1 MAYTNFCASS
11 FTRNRRAFN
20 LVTIGAWLFRNRGWL
35 PVPLVVGLLV
45 FTRPLS
51 LWTGLGLGMMLLGP
65 LVRVWAITH
74 MGSTARNRDANVQK
88 LVYTGPYELT
98 RNPLY
103 MANIWI
109 HAGLGVASCGP
120 LVGACV
126 GFGYFIFYS
135 FIVRFEESFLERRLG
150 EIFRSY
156 RNRVPRWIGEAA
168 PVHAAAPKGILSQ
181 RIATALRAER
191 TTLIVTA
198 IVTLMVL
205 IRSVILG

>member
-1 MAYTNFCASS
+1 MVN
-11 FTRNRRAFN
+11 
-20 LVTIGAWLFRNRGWL
+20 IGAWLFRNRGWI
-35 PVPLVVGLLV
+35 PVPAVVTLVVM
-45 FTRPLS
+45 TEPLS

-65 LVRVWAITH
+65 VVRIWGVTH
-74 MGSTARNRDANVQK
+74 MGPSARKRDANVEK

-103 MANIWI
+103 MANIWM
-109 HAGLGVASCGP
+109 HSGLGVATIGP
-120 LVGACV
+120 LAGACV
-126 GFGYFIFYS
+126 GLAYFTFYS

-156 RNRVPRWIGEAA
+156 RNRVPRWLGEAA

-181 RIATALRAER
+181 RIATAFRAER
-191 TTLIVTA
+191 TTLAVTA

-205 IRSVILG
+205 IRSVKLG